1 MPNRTIIRAT
11 VTRRNGDSSPT
22 VTGEAN
28 GVSSPQPPP
37 SAPVAQPL
45 NIEPFPD
52 PLAALDWNHA
62 VDESVSRLWDRLSL
76 PVAVIAW
83 SAFCF
88 LLGRLS

>member
-11 VTRRNGDSSPT
+11 VTRRNGGRSPA

-28 GVSSPQPPP
+28 GVSSPQPQP

-45 NIEPFPD
+45 NLESFPD

-62 VDESVSRLWDRLSL
+62 LDGAVTRLWDRLSVPL
-76 PVAVIAW
+76 SFVAW

-88 LLGRLS
+88 LLGWLL

>member
-11 VTRRNGDSSPT
+11 VTRRNGEAVSP
-22 VTGEAN
+22 
-28 GVSSPQPPP
+28 
-37 SAPVAQPL
+37 APIMRENFQKQRPL

-62 VDESVSRLWDRLSL
+62 VDGAVTRLWDRLSL

-88 LLGRLS
+88 LLGWLL